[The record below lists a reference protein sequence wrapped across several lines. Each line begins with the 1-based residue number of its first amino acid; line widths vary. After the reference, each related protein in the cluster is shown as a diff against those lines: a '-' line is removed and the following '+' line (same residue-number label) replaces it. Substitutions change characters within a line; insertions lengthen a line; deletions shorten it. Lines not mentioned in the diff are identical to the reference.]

1 MDFQSDTAFQH
12 RITAY
17 GPGWIEVDGER
28 QDSSLLLSSK
38 TGILSWSYP
47 RFDTLDEQAFSQLLQ
62 YRPQIIVFGSG
73 SQLRFPRPTWIKAL
87 IQQQIGVETMDLYAA
102 CRTYNILASEG
113 RNTIFAALI
122 ESPDTP

>member
-28 QDSSLLLSSK
+28 QNSSLLLSSK
-38 TGILSWSYP
+38 TGILSWPYP